1 MIQPSRSFSSDED
14 CEFASIIVE
23 RSPGYREF
31 VAPISRAIS
40 ISAMV
45 AAPSCEDAGLGY
57 FDMFSDLS
65 LKVGTEVFFTQK
77 INNFLVKLDV
87 VIAKAGM
94 ARKDRSQ
101 INELLQG

>member
-1 MIQPSRSFSSDED
+1 
-14 CEFASIIVE
+14 
-23 RSPGYREF
+23 
-31 VAPISRAIS
+31 
-40 ISAMV
+40 
-45 AAPSCEDAGLGY
+45 
-57 FDMFSDLS
+57 MFSDLI

-77 INNFLVKLDV
+77 INNFLAKLDV